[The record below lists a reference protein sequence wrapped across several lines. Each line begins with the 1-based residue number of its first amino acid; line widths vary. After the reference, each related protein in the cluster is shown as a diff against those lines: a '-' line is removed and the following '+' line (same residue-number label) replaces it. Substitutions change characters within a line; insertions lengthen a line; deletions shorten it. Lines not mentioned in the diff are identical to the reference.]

1 MATRTTRVGV
11 RVSKEEAKQ
20 VSDVAKERGFL
31 SPSAFIREA
40 IRNEITGRD
49 AELTE
54 AEQRLAATME
64 RLSRDIS
71 RANRGQQALFA
82 VLDTLVKTFLTC
94 VPEPP
99 HDGMSQSVARARDRY
114 ARFVKSAGQAMVGD
128 SQTALHDLVNR
139 AE

>member
-49 AELTE
+49 A
-54 AEQRLAATME
+54 AACGDDGTVVAGH
-64 RLSRDIS
+64 LS
-71 RANRGQQALFA
+71 
-82 VLDTLVKTFLTC
+82 C
-94 VPEPP
+94 
-99 HDGMSQSVARARDRY
+99 
-114 ARFVKSAGQAMVGD
+114 
-128 SQTALHDLVNR
+128 
-139 AE
+139 